1 MLRIT
6 TIHENQHA
14 TLKLEGKLLE
24 PWLDELQNTCA
35 RAKEVSGRLGLDLAN
50 LTYAD
55 AAGLQFLRSLFQQN
69 VSVSAC
75 SPFVA
80 ELLREQQTKT

>member
-24 PWLDELQNTCA
+24 PWLDELRNACA
-35 RAKEVSGRLGLDLAN
+35 RAKDASGRVCLDLAN
-50 LTYAD
+50 LTFAD
-55 AAGLQFLRSLFQQN
+55 AAGLRFLRDLFQQD
-69 VSVSAC
+69 VSASAC

-80 ELLREQQTKT
+80 ELLREQ

>member
-1 MLRIT
+1 MLRVT

-24 PWLDELQNTCA
+24 PWLDELHSACA
-35 RAKEVSGRLGLDLAN
+35 RAKDVSGRLTFDLAN
-50 LTYAD
+50 LTFAD
-55 AAGLQFLRSLFQQN
+55 AAGLQFLRELIHQG

-80 ELLREQQTKT
+80 ELLREQQTQT